1 MAALSKF
8 GTFLRPRWVWLLLLW
23 AGLPASAVAEP
34 TMLAGEVAPF
44 SYLREGKVTG
54 LATDLVREM
63 AKRAGHSGKM
73 ELVPFGRALKQ
84 AETEPDTL
92 IFIIG
97 RNAAREP
104 LYQWVVNLVD
114 EEFVIAASS
123 ASQVDISSFEAAA
136 KLRTGVMRASVGA
149 NIAKGRGLLN
159 IDETT
164 AEETNAKKLA
174 MGRLDAW
181 VASWNTMLHAQR
193 LAGLNPKEL
202 RRGAVALKVGLYLA
216 ASKSLDKAEAD
227 KWRAAYEAIKKDGT
241 YARIL
246 QQYQYEL
253 PK

>member
-1 MAALSKF
+1 MLPTSKI
-8 GTFLRPRWVWLLLLW
+8 RRWLLCWALP
-23 AGLPASAVAEP
+23 AGLLAGGHGSAAAAEP
-34 TMLAGEVAPF
+34 TLLAGEVAPF
-44 SYLREGKVTG
+44 SYQRDGQITG
-54 LATDLVREM
+54 LATDLVRAM
-63 AKRAGHSGKM
+63 AQRVGHSGKM
-73 ELVPFGRALKQ
+73 ELVPFGRALKV
-84 AETEPDTL
+84 AETEPNTI

-104 LYQWVVNLVD
+104 LYQWIANLVD

-123 ASQVDISSFEAAA
+123 QSKFDISSFEAA
-136 KLRTGVMRASVGA
+136 KDLRTGVMRASVGA
-149 NIAKGRGLLN
+149 NIARDRGLLN
-159 IDETT
+159 IEDTT

-193 LAGLNPKEL
+193 LAGLDTKAL

-216 ASKSLDKAEAD
+216 ASRSLDKAQAD
-227 KWRAAYEAIKKDGT
+227 KWRAALDAIKKDGT